1 MMTPNNDASNNL
13 ACTAQEIA
21 NSVVTDRQA
30 MVICLHAN
38 ATSRRTPVQPTP
50 QGALDEAVA

>member
-1 MMTPNNDASNNL
+1 MVTPNNDALNNL
-13 ACTAQEIA
+13 ACTAQEFA

-30 MVICLHAN
+30 MVICVHAN
-38 ATSRRTPVQPTP
+38 ATSRRTLVQPIP